1 MLFRSKIFYSQ
12 NEKFLNK
19 AIEII
24 ENNMADYNFNV
35 DSFVNEIGISRAHL
49 YHKFKTITGQSVKE
63 FVRTIRLKRAAQLIK
78 KNAGNITE
86 IAYKVGFNNPA
97 YFSKCFRKQFGS
109 SPTQFNT

>member
-1 MLFRSKIFYSQ
+1 
-12 NEKFLNK
+12 
-19 AIEII
+19 
-24 ENNMADYNFNV
+24 MADYNFNV